1 MKIFITG
8 GTGFL
13 GRHLIEELIL
23 DNHEVTVLTRSE
35 KTANNVFKQGS
46 VKVIEG
52 DPTKPGPWQQAIDG
66 SDAVINLCGEKI
78 LDKKWNNE
86 VKQKLLHSRIPPTN
100 HIVEAIAASKE
111 KPTVLISGSA
121 IGYYSD
127 RGSAIVTEQDMRGHD
142 FPAQLCQAWEDAA
155 NKAATMTRVVFI
167 RTGLVLAK
175 KGGALEEM
183 AQPFKFFA
191 GGPIGS
197 GTQYMSWIHIKDH
210 IEIVKL
216 CLTNDTI
223 SGPINLTAPNPVTNS
238 EFTNALGKAMNRP
251 SWLRVP
257 PFMLKLMFGEGAAL
271 LLEGQRV
278 IPQKALNTGYS
289 FKYEI
294 LENALDDLLKKN

>member
-13 GRHLIEELIL
+13 GRNLIEELIAE
-23 DNHEVTVLTRSE
+23 NHEVTVLTRSE
-35 KTANNVFKQGS
+35 KTAKNVLGQGS
-46 VKVIEG
+46 VKIIEG
-52 DPTKPGPWQQAIDG
+52 DPTKPGDWQQAIDG
-66 SDAVINLCGEKI
+66 TDAVINLCGEKI

-100 HIVEAIAASKE
+100 HIVEAIASAGK
-111 KPTVLISGSA
+111 KPKVFISGSA

-142 FPAQLCQAWEDAA
+142 FAAQLCQAWEDAA
-155 NKAATMTRVVFI
+155 NKASTMTRVVFI

-183 AQPFKFFA
+183 VRPFKYFA

-197 GTQYMSWIHIKDH
+197 GAQYMSWIHIKDH
-210 IEIVKL
+210 IEIVKM

-223 SGPINLTAPNPVTNS
+223 SGPVNLTAPNPVTNS
-238 EFTNALGKAMNRP
+238 EFTNALGKAMHRP

-257 PFMLKLMFGEGAAL
+257 PFMLKLMFGEGASL

-278 IPQKALNTGYS
+278 IPQKALNAGYN
-289 FKYEI
+289 FKFSDVESAI
-294 LENALDDLLKKN
+294 RNCLKG